1 MRLLWLGRAP
11 YEPVLRL
18 QQALRREVLSG
29 GAECILLVEHAPV
42 ITLGHRATAADL
54 LVSTDRLAAQ
64 GIETVRVER
73 GGQATYH
80 GPGQLVVYPICR
92 LRGGVVGHVD
102 WLTAA
107 AVSVADSVG
116 ICAEYR
122 QEPVGVWVGEKKIGA
137 VGVHVEHQVAI
148 HGLSLNVTAESTA
161 PFRRGLFV
169 ACGARGAQVTSLVE
183 EGAKPSLTTHD
194 VALRFAETRLRLRG
208 LPPLP
213 VESTRAELLF
223 DRMASGVARG

>member
-18 QQALRREVLSG
+18 QQSLRSEVLAG
-29 GAECILLVEHAPV
+29 GEETVLFVEHDPV

-54 LVSTDRLAAQ
+54 LVSSERLAAQ
-64 GIETVRVER
+64 GIATVRVQR

-102 WLTAA
+102 WLTGA
-107 AVSVADSVG
+107 AVALAKSLG
-116 ICAEYR
+116 IDAVYR
-122 QEPVGVWVGEKKIGA
+122 QEPVGVWVGSKKLGA

-148 HGLSLNVTAESTA
+148 HGLSLNVTPEATA
-161 PFRRGLFV
+161 PFRQGLFV
-169 ACGARGAQVTSLVE
+169 ACGARSAAVTSLLE
-183 EGAKPSLTTHD
+183 EGAVSTLSTEQAAD
-194 VALRFAETRLRLRG
+194 RFAAQLMRLRD
-208 LPPLP
+208 LPMRP
-213 VESTRAELLF
+213 VEPARAELLL
-223 DRMASGVARG
+223 DRMSTAVAR

>member
-122 QEPVGVWVGEKKIGA
+122 QERDE
-137 VGVHVEHQVAI
+137 
-148 HGLSLNVTAESTA
+148 LSGCRQILPARQT
-161 PFRRGLFV
+161 
-169 ACGARGAQVTSLVE
+169 ARGRSRR
-183 EGAKPSLTTHD
+183 S
-194 VALRFAETRLRLRG
+194 
-208 LPPLP
+208 
-213 VESTRAELLF
+213 
-223 DRMASGVARG
+223 